1 MGENERWSIK
11 VDIKDDKLKA
21 QVDAAINKTFT
32 LYREAPQFGVWPVVD
47 EQSAFHLAYADEKK
61 AKKWIELFISSVI
74 EYINGHFPDAHLQC
88 SMKEGTLTF
97 KRTET
102 KNKNEKRA

>member
-1 MGENERWSIK
+1 MDKNERWSIK

-21 QVDAAINKTFT
+21 QVDAAINKTFA

-88 SMKEGTLTF
+88 SMKENTLTF
-97 KRTET
+97 K
-102 KNKNEKRA
+102 KQKEKKDDSRA